1 MRLASFAGLLTIC
14 AAACADTAETAAPD
28 WLTGYWLS
36 CEGGRQTAV
45 VWLGGGGDALLVGVN
60 LNGPILKDS
69 APKQAFEFMRMT
81 EVEGKLAF
89 IAMPNSAAETVFP
102 LKSMAG
108 QRAVFENP
116 THDFPQRVIYER
128 DGDALKARIEGS
140 VAGEQESMD
149 WTFRAAP
156 VGENCPSQ

>member
-1 MRLASFAGLLTIC
+1 
-14 AAACADTAETAAPD
+14 
-28 WLTGYWLS
+28 
-36 CEGGRQTAV
+36 
-45 VWLGGGGDALLVGVN
+45 
-60 LNGPILKDS
+60 
-69 APKQAFEFMRMT
+69 
-81 EVEGKLAF
+81 
-89 IAMPNSAAETVFP
+89 
-102 LKSMAG
+102 MAG